1 MAGPG
6 GALHLQTIAVI
17 VVKLLQGLNQQV
29 IDGKPDRASPV
40 GIAAE
45 ETTFRFGRL
54 GTNCMA
60 LAVDI
65 ESIRVLFILYLV
77 VFHPSIC

>member
-6 GALHLQTIAVI
+6 GAFHLQAIAI
-17 VVKLLQGLNQQV
+17 LVVKLLQGLNQQV

-45 ETTFRFGRL
+45 ETTFRFGGLVADRMGLPIDIKGIGMRL
-54 GTNCMA
+54 M
-60 LAVDI
+60 I
-65 ESIRVLFILYLV
+65 F
-77 VFHPSIC
+77 